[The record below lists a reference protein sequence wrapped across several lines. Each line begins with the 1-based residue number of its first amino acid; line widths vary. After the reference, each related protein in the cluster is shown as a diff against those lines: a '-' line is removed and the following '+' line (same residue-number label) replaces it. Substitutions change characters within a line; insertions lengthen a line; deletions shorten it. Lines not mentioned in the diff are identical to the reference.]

1 MGCSPSLPK
10 PDVPTCVKC
19 DEKISL
25 PIPNLGEGTQ
35 AIPSESRP
43 IQIKMNPVAGPQF
56 IGEFRLTNPDGSPFA
71 GGLRTKFC
79 APLAPD
85 GVVMLMVDDNDDLV
99 AVMTQKLSDSL
110 FATEH
115 PGFVIHGPTPFRPGQ
130 PKSDIISVNEGEW
143 DLYPW
148 AKVMV
153 TEKELTKKIYV
164 MLMRT
169 PNEDFKVSHFKANPV
184 ASPAGS
190 LAGPKTRVIQH
201 KDKNVALM
209 KAQLNSVA
217 TSAIDKYTY
226 DITIAPGIDP
236 CLMLCFATAM
246 HLYKPAV
253 AEELVARLFEYENT
267 TDLNQAMRN
276 VGTELFMAFGLPA
289 LLGI

>member
-10 PDVPTCVKC
+10 PDLPTVTTPTCVKC

-43 IQIKMNPVAGPQF
+43 IQIKMNPVASQF
-56 IGEFRLTNPDGSPFA
+56 HGEFLFTNPDGSPFA
-71 GGLRTKFC
+71 GGLRTKFF
-79 APLAPD
+79 APVTAY
-85 GVVMLMVDDNDDLV
+85 GVVMLMMDGNDDLV
-99 AVMTQKLSDSL
+99 AVMTQKQKQGM
-110 FATEH
+110 H
-115 PGFVIHGPTPFRPGQ
+115 QGFIIHGPTPFRPGQ
-130 PKSDIISVNEGEW
+130 PKSDINFAYKGKK

-148 AKVMV
+148 AKVM
-153 TEKELTKKIYV
+153 LTQEEYV
-164 MLMRT
+164 KDMPVMQMRT

-184 ASPAGS
+184 ATAGT
-190 LAGPKTRVIQH
+190 LNDPKTRVIQH

-209 KAQLNSVA
+209 KAQLNSVQ
-217 TSAIDKYTY
+217 TSAIEKYIY
-226 DITIAPGIDP
+226 DVTIAPGIDP